1 MEAAFLPDELTY
13 LESTNRREVEEDGN
27 NTRVC
32 KGEKKRKIAGKMR
45 PLRPRYTR
53 GF

>member
-13 LESTNRREVEEDGN
+13 LESTNRREEEDGN

-45 PLRPRYTR
+45 P
-53 GF
+53 